1 MQEYTYLRYTGTVLG
16 SHAYPAPGYR
26 RISFGQNPTHFQ
38 QLVTVEA
45 AAYLKA
51 QHGKELLEIP
61 LSMGRVPMALETLIS
76 ASNLLTD
83 AEKKV
88 LASGYQT
95 LGEIIADQENIY
107 AMLGEYDAS
116 KLLNKIRSH
125 FTLPLLP
132 QPVEL
137 ALVAEEV
144 LDGEE
149 ALPDMPE
156 SYYAPHSQPLP
167 IENTPKR
174 RKKSD

>member
-1 MQEYTYLRYTGTVLG
+1 
-16 SHAYPAPGYR
+16 
-26 RISFGQNPTHFQ
+26 
-38 QLVTVEA
+38 
-45 AAYLKA
+45 
-51 QHGKELLEIP
+51 
-61 LSMGRVPMALETLIS
+61 
-76 ASNLLTD
+76 
-83 AEKKV
+83 V

-144 LDGEE
+144 LEGEE